1 MAAVHGAG
9 TAFACGKVVAVLGL
23 NLVVAGIAANSVLDN
38 HMCSFSSFDN
48 VTPTCTPWTNPD
60 RSCSL
65 QRVQTG

>member
-9 TAFACGKVVAVLGL
+9 TAFACGKVVSVLGFD
-23 NLVVAGIAANSVLDN
+23 LVAADIAANSVFD
-38 HMCSFSSFDN
+38 HQMRFSSSADN
-48 VTPTCTPWTNPD
+48 ATPTCTPWTNPD